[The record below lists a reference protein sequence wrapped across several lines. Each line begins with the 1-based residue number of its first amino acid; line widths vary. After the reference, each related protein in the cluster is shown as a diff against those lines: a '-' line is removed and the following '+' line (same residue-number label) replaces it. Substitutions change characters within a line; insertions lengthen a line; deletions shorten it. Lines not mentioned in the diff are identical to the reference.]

1 MKKTKVDALGR
12 VLIPKPIR
20 NKLNLKSESEVV
32 ITLENNS
39 VVIRPEKTVC
49 KRCGAFVKCNHDFPL
64 CENCVEII
72 KKAYT

>member
-1 MKKTKVDALGR
+1 MKKPKVDDLGR

-20 NKLNLKSESEVV
+20 RELNLHSESEVV

-49 KRCGAFVKCNHDFPL
+49 RRCGIFVKCDHDFPL
-64 CENCVEII
+64 CKACIEVI
-72 KKAYT
+72 KKTYT